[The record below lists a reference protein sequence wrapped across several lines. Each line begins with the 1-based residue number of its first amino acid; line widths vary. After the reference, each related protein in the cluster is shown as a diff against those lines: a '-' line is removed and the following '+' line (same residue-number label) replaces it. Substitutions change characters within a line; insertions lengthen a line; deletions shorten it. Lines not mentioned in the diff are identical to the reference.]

1 MDTFRNTESHAHR
14 DVTVLINDGEQTY
27 EMMTKAV
34 QVRDGKMHIQNLE
47 NFDDFCYNLLC
58 HFINFTHYYFISS
71 HTERILHFL
80 YTSIFAVTNLIF
92 VVCRFTNLLITII
105 YLFIYLF

>member
-47 NFDDFCYNLLC
+47 NFDDFCFNLLFLC
-58 HFINFTHYYFISS
+58 THYFHFITYSKNSTFPIHIYFGSD
-71 HTERILHFL
+71 LNKFDFCCL
-80 YTSIFAVTNLIF
+80 SIYKLTYHLF
-92 VVCRFTNLLITII
+92 I